1 MLRHNEDSIL
11 GKIIFL
17 SETLQGSKLEDDSL
31 DKARAELQ
39 EVSSYL
45 CVDEISAIFFA
56 VIFVLQ
62 NQRSMEVN
70 LHDIAEFLNYSLDV
84 RSKIWQSKMPE
95 LPLTEAKRLADQFD
109 FSGGEIDN
117 VVRKCEMSEVIK
129 GARPSYEEVVD
140 LCKNERLEKEGARS
154 IGFSFS

>member
-62 NQRSMEVN
+62 NQRERVV
-70 LHDIAEFLNYSLDV
+70 FLD
-84 RSKIWQSKMPE
+84 
-95 LPLTEAKRLADQFD
+95 
-109 FSGGEIDN
+109 GG
-117 VVRKCEMSEVIK
+117 VKFFLVGV
-129 GARPSYEEVVD
+129 A
-140 LCKNERLEKEGARS
+140 
-154 IGFSFS
+154 